1 MVKIKTGL
9 NVEEDIERVVKLNE
23 YFGNRLKVR
32 VDANQGYDL
41 LQLQHFIEK
50 TSHLSLE
57 LIEQPMPV
65 GQEKKLATLDE
76 PHRKLL
82 AADESLIDVTS
93 ALQLSFAPQPYGIFN
108 IKLMKSGGIRG
119 AREIALI
126 AANAGI
132 DLFWGCNDESM
143 VSISAALQ
151 VAYSCGNTKY
161 LDLDGS
167 FDLSK
172 DWVTGGFILKDGF
185 LYCSNEPGLGL
196 KRL

>member
-1 MVKIKTGL
+1 
-9 NVEEDIERVVKLNE
+9 
-23 YFGNRLKVR
+23 
-32 VDANQGYDL
+32 
-41 LQLQHFIEK
+41 
-50 TSHLSLE
+50 
-57 LIEQPMPV
+57 
-65 GQEKKLATLDE
+65 
-76 PHRKLL
+76 
-82 AADESLIDVTS
+82 
-93 ALQLSFAPQPYGIFN
+93 
-108 IKLMKSGGIRG
+108 MKSGGIRG
-119 AREIALI
+119 AREIAII

-151 VAYSCGNTKY
+151 VAYSCSNTKY

-196 KRL
+196 KKL